1 MEQLMQSS
9 PVTEPGNSERLW
21 SFDIV
26 RDNRISDRCLRKW
39 IASERFPRP
48 DGNIA
53 GRNFWL
59 RSTYRKWQADAL
71 SGRFSQTRR
80 PGMATTAAA

>member
-1 MEQLMQSS
+1 MQSS
-9 PVTEPGNSERLW
+9 PVTEPGDSERLW

-39 IASERFPRP
+39 ISSERFPRP

-59 RSTYRKWQADAL
+59 RSTYRQWQTDAL
-71 SGRFSQTRR
+71 AGRYSQPRR
-80 PGMATTAAA
+80 PFTRTPAAA